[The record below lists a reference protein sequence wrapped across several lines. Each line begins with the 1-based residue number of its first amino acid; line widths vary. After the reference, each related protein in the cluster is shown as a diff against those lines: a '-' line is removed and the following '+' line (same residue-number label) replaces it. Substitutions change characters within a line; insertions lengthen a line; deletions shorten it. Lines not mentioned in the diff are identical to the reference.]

1 MPSEG
6 FRMPVVTSSGRLSRL
21 NKKLRN
27 ILKIPL
33 ICLCFAVPIAG
44 WIWYGEGGVNHLR
57 QTEEERQ
64 ACIERIRKLAAEN
77 QILIEEVNRFRTDMK
92 YVESV
97 ARNELN
103 LIRENE
109 VIYRFGKGKTG
120 K

>member
-1 MPSEG
+1 
-6 FRMPVVTSSGRLSRL
+6 MPVLTASERPPRL
-21 NKKLRN
+21 NDKLKK
-27 ILKIPL
+27 ILKVPL
-33 ICLCFAVPIAG
+33 LCICFALPIAG
-44 WIWYGEGGVNHLR
+44 WIWYGEGGVIHLR
-57 QTEEERQ
+57 QTEGERQ

-77 QILIEEVNRFRTDMK
+77 QLLIEEVNRFRTDMK

>member
-1 MPSEG
+1 MPATTATE
-6 FRMPVVTSSGRLSRL
+6 RLPRL
-21 NKKLRN
+21 NKKLKN

-57 QTEEERQ
+57 QTEKERQ
-64 ACIERIRKLAAEN
+64 ACIARIRKLAAEN
-77 QILIEEVNRFRTDMK
+77 QLLIEEVNRFRTDMK

-109 VIYRFGKGKTG
+109 VIYRLGKGKTG
-120 K
+120 N